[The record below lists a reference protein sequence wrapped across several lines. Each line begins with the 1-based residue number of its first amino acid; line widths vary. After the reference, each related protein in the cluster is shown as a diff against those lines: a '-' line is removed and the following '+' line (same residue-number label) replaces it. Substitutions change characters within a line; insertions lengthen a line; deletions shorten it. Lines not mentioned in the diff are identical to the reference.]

1 MKKKSNENK
10 EMRKFKTG
18 ATRDT
23 DCGKLDY
30 EGFLSPLV
38 LERYARYMNTH
49 RIQAD
54 GNVRASDNWQKGI
67 PQDVYM
73 KSMWRHFMDVW
84 MDYRGHNDCGSLDE
98 KLCALMFNAMGMLH
112 EYLQDTPEMQEED
125 RRIDEEI
132 EKWQDEQIIKE
143 MTEGL
148 MALAEKDED
157 EEPKPTIEVYMIPDE
172 KPAKSN
178 IIGMAFSL
186 AIGAIGIG
194 CLVFGLFYLVKGALA

>member
-38 LERYARYMNTH
+38 LERYAKYMNTH

-54 GNVRASDNWQKGI
+54 GQVRSSDNWQKGI
-67 PQDVYM
+67 PEDVYM

-84 MDYRGHNDCGSLDE
+84 KAHRDCE
-98 KLCALMFNAMGMLH
+98 PNEEALCAMMFNVMGMLH
-112 EYLQDTPEMQEED
+112 EQLSFSNKFERSLDEFKETQAEG
-125 RRIDEEI
+125 DEEVTHTAETWI
-132 EKWQDEQIIKE
+132 TIDDVMKEKS
-143 MTEGL
+143 
-148 MALAEKDED
+148 
-157 EEPKPTIEVYMIPDE
+157 
-172 KPAKSN
+172 AKSN
-178 IIGMAFSL
+178 LVGLAFSL

-194 CLVFGLFYLVKGALA
+194 CLGFGLFYLITGALA